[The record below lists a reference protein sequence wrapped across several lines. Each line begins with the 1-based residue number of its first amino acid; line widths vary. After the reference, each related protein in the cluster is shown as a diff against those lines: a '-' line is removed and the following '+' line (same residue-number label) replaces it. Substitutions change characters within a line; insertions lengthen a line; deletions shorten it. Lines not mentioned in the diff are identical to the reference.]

1 MTQTAKILI
10 IDDEPDIC
18 EITKCLLS
26 KRKYSCF
33 TASSQ
38 KEALAL
44 VEKERPNLVLLDVRL
59 GSESGLEVLLR
70 IKELDKNIKVVMVT
84 GLGDEETVS
93 QAKAQGADDF
103 ICKPFTADF
112 LYDLVAAKL
121 TA

>member
-1 MTQTAKILI
+1 MQAAKILI
-10 IDDEPDIC
+10 IDDEPEIC
-18 EITKCLLS
+18 EITKSLLS

-38 KEALAL
+38 KDALAL
-44 VEKERPNLVLLDVRL
+44 VEKEHPHLALLDVRL

-70 IKELDKNIKVVMVT
+70 IKEMDKNVKVVMIT
-84 GLGDEETVS
+84 GLGDDETVN
-93 QAKAQGADDF
+93 QAKAKGADDF

-121 TA
+121 SA